1 MAGVFLRGEKLLQL
15 FRWLNLRDRLSE
27 SSRVGGFLDH
37 RTNNSKQPHGFLS
50 NLIQHSRSARMFYS
64 NSWQVRSGRCNTHA
78 AHPRGRSI
86 DDKSPLERENES
98 RFWILW
104 SVVFTAFFFL
114 FFPSFSQ
121 VSSSVTIDPS
131 SSSFLFFLF
140 LFSCVTFR
148 YNSYKRCESYK
159 YIRKYYSIKI

>member
-15 FRWLNLRDRLSE
+15 LRCLNLRFVCP
-27 SSRVGGFLDH
+27 SRVELVDFSELDH

-50 NLIQHSRSARMFYS
+50 NLIQHSRAARMFYS

-114 FFPSFSQ
+114 FFSSFSQ
-121 VSSSVTIDPS
+121 VFSSVAIDPS

-140 LFSCVTFR
+140 FF
-148 YNSYKRCESYK
+148 
-159 YIRKYYSIKI
+159 

>member
-15 FRWLNLRDRLSE
+15 LRCLNLRFVCP
-27 SSRVGGFLDH
+27 SRVELVDFSELDH

-50 NLIQHSRSARMFYS
+50 NLIQHSRAARMFYS

-114 FFPSFSQ
+114 FFSSFSQ
-121 VSSSVTIDPS
+121 VFSSVAIDPS
-131 SSSFLFFLF
+131 SSS
-140 LFSCVTFR
+140 
-148 YNSYKRCESYK
+148 
-159 YIRKYYSIKI
+159 